1 MDNQQKIALITGAT
15 DGIGKALA
23 LKLLK
28 ENYEVIIIGRNPN
41 KVKVT
46 VSELKSEN
54 SNSLISGITAD
65 LTKMSEVKNAT
76 DLFLQNHKQLDLLVL
91 NANAI
96 SNERIITTEGNE
108 ANFAIGYLSRVLMIQ
123 KLESVLEATPKSQ
136 IISVIGLDTAP
147 VDFDDISIKKDFTG
161 RKGLTRWQWA
171 INLFTQNYNQKNKV
185 PINLYMP
192 GLVKTKILKNEP
204 QPMRLLVQ
212 IMNFIIGITPE
223 KAAKNMYQVIEQITL
238 ADKRNT
244 TFSYAKERKPLKI
257 KTQIGDTEKL
267 LVVTESLLG
276 KY

>member
-1 MDNQQKIALITGAT
+1 MDNRQKTALITGAT

-23 LKLLK
+23 FKLAK
-28 ENYEVIIIGRNPN
+28 ENYEVVIIGRNPD
-41 KVKVT
+41 KVNAT
-46 VSELKSEN
+46 VSELKSQK
-54 SNSLISGITAD
+54 SNSLVSGITAD
-65 LTKMSEVKNAT
+65 LTIMSDVKIAT
-76 DLFLQNHKQLDLLVL
+76 DIFLQNHKQLDLLVL

-96 SNERIITTEGNE
+96 ANERIITTEGNE
-108 ANFAIGYLSRVLMIQ
+108 ANFAIGYLSRVLMIH
-123 KLESVLEATPKSQ
+123 KLENALEATPNSQ

-147 VDFDDISIKKDFTG
+147 VDFDDITIKKDFTG

-171 INLFTQNYNQKNKV
+171 INLFTQDYNKKNKV

-204 QPMRLLVQ
+204 QPMRLFVQ
-212 IMNFIIGITPE
+212 IMNVIMGITPE
-223 KAAKNMYQVIEQITL
+223 KAAENMYQVIEKITL
-238 ADKRNT
+238 TNKRNT

-267 LVVTESLLG
+267 LTVTESLLR

>member
-23 LKLLK
+23 FKLAK
-28 ENYEVIIIGRNPN
+28 ENYEVVIIGRNPD
-41 KVKVT
+41 KVKAT
-46 VSELKSEN
+46 VNELKSEN
-54 SNSLISGITAD
+54 SNGLISGISGD
-65 LTKMSEVKNAT
+65 LTIMSEVKIAT
-76 DLFLQNHKQLDLLVL
+76 AIFLQNHKQLDLLVL

-108 ANFAIGYLSRVLMIQ
+108 SNFAIGYLSRVLMIK

-147 VDFDDISIKKDFTG
+147 IDFDDITIKKDFTG

-171 INLFTQNYNQKNKV
+171 INLFIQDYNKKNKV
-185 PINLYMP
+185 PINFYMP

-204 QPMRLLVQ
+204 QPMRLFVQ
-212 IMNFIIGITPE
+212 IMNVIMGITPE
-223 KAAKNMYQVIEQITL
+223 KAVENMYQVIEQITC
-238 ADKRNT
+238 ANKRNT

-257 KTQIGDTEKL
+257 KTQKGDTEKL
-267 LVVTESLLG
+267 LAVTESILG